1 MCQASRWGG
10 YRGRWLHGRIWME
23 IEGQDIDIKEQ
34 IGHNVSYMKKPVG
47 VTQSHAFWRLKRLR
61 ELKGITLEELAAR
74 TGLTKSY
81 LSKVERGVSVP
92 SISTALRVAEAFETG
107 VGDLFGVTASNNDFV
122 VVRRDER
129 KPFSRK
135 GANTGYRYEAIA
147 PGQTHGLFEA
157 FVVHPPF
164 EEPPDY
170 KRSQHPGHEMLFVVK
185 GRIDVTF
192 PHTSVKLAA
201 GDCMVFGGQLPHRVL
216 SVRPQRAEALV
227 VVTGD
232 TATPHQRETKN

>member
-1 MCQASRWGG
+1 MTRKDK
-10 YRGRWLHGRIWME
+10 L
-23 IEGQDIDIKEQ
+23 
-34 IGHNVSYMKKPVG
+34 GHNVSYMKKSAG
-47 VTQSHAFWRLKRLR
+47 VTHSHAFWRLKRLR

-92 SISTALRVAEAFETG
+92 SVSTALRLAEAFETG
-107 VGDLFGVTASNNDFV
+107 VADLFGVTVSNNDFV
-122 VVRRDER
+122 VVRKDDR

-135 GANTGYRYEAIA
+135 GATNGYRYEAIA

-170 KRSQHPGHEMLFVVK
+170 KRSQHPWHEMLFVVK
-185 GRIDVTF
+185 GRVDVLL
-192 PHTSVKLAA
+192 PHTSVKLSA
-201 GDCMVFGGQLPHRVL
+201 GDSMVFSGRMPHRVL

-227 VVTGD
+227 VITSEKEH
-232 TATPHQRETKN
+232 P

>member
-1 MCQASRWGG
+1 MCQASRRGE
-10 YRGRWLHGRIWME
+10 YRGRWLRGRIWME
-23 IEGQDIDIKEQ
+23 IQRQDIDMKEQ
-34 IGHNVSYMKKPVG
+34 IGHNVSYMKKPVS

-92 SISTALRVAEAFETG
+92 SISTALRVAEAFDTG

-129 KPFSRK
+129 KPFSPK
-135 GANTGYRYEAIA
+135 GANTGFRYEAIA

-157 FVVHPPF
+157 FVIHPPF

-170 KRSQHPGHEMLFVVK
+170 KRSQHPGQEMMFVVK
-185 GRIDVTF
+185 GRVDVTF
-192 PHTSVKLAA
+192 PHTSVKLSA
-201 GDCMVFGGQLPHRVL
+201 GDCMVFRGRMPHRVL
-216 SVRPQRAEALV
+216 SVRPQRAEMLV
-227 VVTGD
+227 VITSEKSPVMEE
-232 TATPHQRETKN
+232 H